1 MFIYEVTMPL
11 APAKVLRALQ
21 GMESEIVGQRLD
33 KYNLT
38 SIVQDALE
46 PFRVEVEFIN
56 TPNVGKN
63 EINMNAGYSQE
74 VDKWKDQDMYAT
86 SLDLLFNNRQRT
98 FSFSKE
104 GFDELVVRIN
114 DAIGHE
120 RIHQKQARKRKL
132 QHPGSEYIGPGKGRA
147 ERDYL
152 GKPDEVEA
160 FSYNIASELLRRHD
174 KETIIN
180 AFRTGDLSILKDSI
194 NFIAYLS
201 SFEDTDNKTMRKLI
215 NKILKYTEQLS

>member
-1 MFIYEVTMPL
+1 MIVCEVTKPY
-11 APAKVLRALQ
+11 AYKKLRSYLEA
-21 GMESEIVGQRLD
+21 MEPDIVGQRLD
-33 KYNLT
+33 KYKLVSLIDNALDISRIEVDFENT
-38 SIVQDALE
+38 S
-46 PFRVEVEFIN
+46 RV
-56 TPNVGKN
+56 PKD
-63 EINMNAGYSQE
+63 EINMNAGYSQGI
-74 VDKWKDQDMYAT
+74 DKWKDPDMYPT
-86 SLDLLFNNRQRT
+86 TLTLLFNDKQRT
-98 FSFSKE
+98 YSFSKE
-104 GFDELVVRIN
+104 GFDELVNRIS

-120 RIHQKQARKRKL
+120 RIHQGQARKRKL
-132 QHPGSEYIGPGKGRA
+132 QHPGSEYTGPGKGKT

-194 NFIAYLS
+194 NFVAYLA

-215 NKILKYTEQLS
+215 NKILKYVEHLD

>member
-1 MFIYEVTMPL
+1 MFIYEVTKPYAHKKLL
-11 APAKVLRALQ
+11 ASLKS
-21 GMESEIVGQRLD
+21 MEPKIVGQRLD
-33 KYNLT
+33 KYKLT
-38 SIVQDALE
+38 SIIQDALE
-46 PFRVEVEFIN
+46 QYRVEVEFTN
-56 TPNVGKN
+56 TSNVPKD
-63 EINMNAGYSQE
+63 EINMNAGYSQS
-74 VDKWKDQDMYAT
+74 VDKWNDPDHYAT
-86 SLDLLFNNRQRT
+86 NLDLLFNNRQRT
-98 FSFSKE
+98 YSFSKE
-104 GFDELVVRIN
+104 GFDELVIRIN

-120 RIHQKQARKRKL
+120 RIHQRQARKRKL
-132 QHPGSEYIGPGKGRA
+132 RHPGSEYTGPEKGKA

-194 NFIAYLS
+194 NFVAYLS

-215 NKILKYTEQLS
+215 NKILKYIENLD

>member
-1 MFIYEVTMPL
+1 MFINEVTKPYAHRKLL
-11 APAKVLRALQ
+11 ASLKK
-21 GMESEIVGQRLD
+21 MEPEIVGQRLD
-33 KYNLT
+33 KYKLT

-46 PFRVEVEFIN
+46 PYRVEVEFTN
-56 TPNVGKN
+56 TSNVPKD
-63 EINMNAGYSQE
+63 EINMNAGYSQDI
-74 VDKWKDQDMYAT
+74 DKWRDPDMYAT

-98 FSFSKE
+98 YSFSKE

-120 RIHQKQARKRKL
+120 RIHQRQARKRKL
-132 QHPGSEYIGPGKGRA
+132 KIPGAPYKGPGKDKA

-152 GKPDEVEA
+152 GQPDEVEA

-194 NFIAYLS
+194 NFVAYLS
-201 SFEDTDNKTMRKLI
+201 SFEDTDNKTMRNLI
-215 NKILKYTEQLS
+215 NKILKYIEHLD

>member
-1 MFIYEVTMPL
+1 MFEVTKPS
-11 APAKVLRALQ
+11 ARNKVLLTLQ
-21 GMESEIVGQRLD
+21 GMEPEIVGKRLD
-33 KYNLT
+33 KYKLT
-38 SIVQDALE
+38 SIIQDALE

-56 TPNVGKN
+56 TSKVPKD

-74 VDKWKDQDMYAT
+74 VDKWKDPDIYAT
-86 SLDLLFNNRQRT
+86 NLDLLFNNRQRI
-98 FSFSKE
+98 FNFSKK
-104 GFDELVVRIN
+104 GFDELVARLN

-120 RIHQKQARKRKL
+120 RIHQSQARKRKL
-132 QHPGSEYIGPGKGRA
+132 RHPGSEYIGPGKGRA

-160 FSYNIASELLRRHD
+160 FSYNIASELLRQHD
-174 KETIIN
+174 KDTIIH

-194 NFIAYLS
+194 NFVAYLA

-215 NKILKYTEQLS
+215 NKILKYIEQL

>member
-1 MFIYEVTMPL
+1 MFINEVSKPYAHRRLL
-11 APAKVLRALQ
+11 ASLKK
-21 GMESEIVGQRLD
+21 MEPEIVGQRLD
-33 KYNLT
+33 KYKLT

-46 PFRVEVEFIN
+46 PYKVDVEFTN
-56 TPNVGKN
+56 TSNVPKD

-74 VDKWKDQDMYAT
+74 VDQWKDPDMYAT
-86 SLDLLFNNRQRT
+86 NLDLLFNNRQRT
-98 FSFSKE
+98 YSFSKD
-104 GFDELVVRIN
+104 GFDELVNRIN

-132 QHPGSEYIGPGKGRA
+132 QHPGSEYIGPGKGKA

-194 NFIAYLS
+194 NFVAYLS

-215 NKILKYTEQLS
+215 NKVLKYIESI

>member
-1 MFIYEVTMPL
+1 MFIYEVTKPYAHKKLL
-11 APAKVLRALQ
+11 ASLKS
-21 GMESEIVGQRLD
+21 MEPEIVGQRLD
-33 KYNLT
+33 KYKLT

-46 PFRVEVEFIN
+46 PYRVEVEFTN
-56 TPNVGKN
+56 TSNVPKD
-63 EINMNAGYSQE
+63 EINMNAGYSQS
-74 VDKWKDQDMYAT
+74 VDKWNDPDHYAT
-86 SLDLLFNNRQRT
+86 NLDLLFNNRQRT
-98 FSFSKE
+98 YSFSKE

-120 RIHQKQARKRKL
+120 RIHQRQARKRKL
-132 QHPGSEYIGPGKGRA
+132 RHPGSEYTGPEKGKA

-180 AFRTGDLSILKDSI
+180 AFRTGDLSILKDSV
-194 NFIAYLS
+194 NFVAYLS
-201 SFEDTDNKTMRKLI
+201 SFEDTDNKTMRNLI
-215 NKILKYTEQLS
+215 NKILKYLENLD

>member
-1 MFIYEVTMPL
+1 MPL

>member
-1 MFIYEVTMPL
+1 MFIYEVTKPF
-11 APAKVLRALQ
+11 AHTKVLLALQ
-21 GMESEIVGQRLD
+21 GMEPEIVGQRLD
-33 KYNLT
+33 KYKLT

-46 PFRVEVEFIN
+46 PFRVEVEFTN
-56 TPNVGKN
+56 TPRVPKD

-74 VDKWKDQDMYAT
+74 VDKWQDPDHYAT
-86 SLDLLFNNRQRT
+86 NLDLLFNNRQRT
-98 FSFSKE
+98 YSFSKE
-104 GFDELVVRIN
+104 GYDELVHRIN

-120 RIHQKQARKRKL
+120 RIHQGQARKRKL
-132 QHPGSEYIGPGKGRA
+132 QHPGSEYTGPGKGKA

-174 KETIIN
+174 KETITN

>member
-1 MFIYEVTMPL
+1 MFIYEVTLP
-11 APAKVLRALQ
+11 PTPTKVLRALQ
-21 GMESEIVGQRLD
+21 GMELEIVGQRLD

-56 TPNVGKN
+56 TPNVGKD

-74 VDKWKDQDMYAT
+74 VDKWKDPDMYAT

-104 GFDELVVRIN
+104 GFDELIVRIN

-160 FSYNIASELLRRHD
+160 FSYNIASELLRQHD
-174 KETIIN
+174 KDTIIH

-194 NFIAYLS
+194 NFVAYLA

-215 NKILKYTEQLS
+215 NKILKYIEQL

>member
-1 MFIYEVTMPL
+1 MFINEVTKPYAHRKLL
-11 APAKVLRALQ
+11 ASLKK
-21 GMESEIVGQRLD
+21 MEPEIVGQRLD
-33 KYNLT
+33 KYKLT

-46 PFRVEVEFIN
+46 PYRVEVEFTN
-56 TPNVGKN
+56 TSNVPKD
-63 EINMNAGYSQE
+63 EINMNAGYSQS
-74 VDKWKDQDMYAT
+74 VDKWNDPDHYAT
-86 SLDLLFNNRQRT
+86 NLDLLFNNRQRT
-98 FSFSKE
+98 YSFSKE
-104 GFDELVVRIN
+104 GFDELVIRIN

-120 RIHQKQARKRKL
+120 RIHQRQARKRKL
-132 QHPGSEYIGPGKGRA
+132 RHPGSEYTGPEKGKA

-194 NFIAYLS
+194 NFVAYLS

-215 NKILKYTEQLS
+215 NKILKYIENLD

>member
-56 TPNVGKN
+56 TPNVGKD

-74 VDKWKDQDMYAT
+74 VDKWKDPDMYAT

-194 NFIAYLS
+194 NFVAYLA

-215 NKILKYTEQLS
+215 NKVLKYIESI

>member
-1 MFIYEVTMPL
+1 MFEVTKPS
-11 APAKVLRALQ
+11 ARNKVLLTLQ
-21 GMESEIVGQRLD
+21 GMEPEIVGKRLD
-33 KYNLT
+33 KYKLT
-38 SIVQDALE
+38 SIIQDALE

-56 TPNVGKN
+56 TSKVPKD

-74 VDKWKDQDMYAT
+74 VDKWKDPDIYAT
-86 SLDLLFNNRQRT
+86 NLDLLFNNRQRI
-98 FSFSKE
+98 FNFSKK
-104 GFDELVVRIN
+104 GFDELVARLN

-132 QHPGSEYIGPGKGRA
+132 QHPGSEYTGPGKGKT

-180 AFRTGDLSILKDSI
+180 AFRMGDLSILKDSI
-194 NFIAYLS
+194 NFVAYLA

-215 NKILKYTEQLS
+215 NKILKYIEQL